1 MLWALMV
8 DYFGA
13 NEFSPAHVE
22 QTLREHAP
30 SPGDQ
35 PAAPTIATW
44 GTTPEARQ
52 GQAAMMQLLG

>member
-1 MLWALMV
+1 MV